1 MKSPQNP
8 YQIGI
13 ADKPVIGQGDVSS
26 QIRQFNDEEAQSKAP
41 PILPFPLEPINPLL
55 SDLFNTLL
63 EIRKILKRAAN
74 EPGVDKDKIEF
85 LNNEIDEI
93 STKILLDIPAR
104 LAIIAL

>member
-41 PILPFPLEPINPLL
+41 PILPNPL
-55 SDLFNTLL
+55 D
-63 EIRKILKRAAN
+63 KIIPVIGNVYVSLITARSMVSQAAN
-74 EPGVDKDKIEF
+74 NPDIDKEKLEKIKAKID
-85 LNNEIDEI
+85 NINKEI
-93 STKILLDIPAR
+93 LDLSIY
-104 LAIIAL
+104 LSIIAL

>member
-26 QIRQFNDEEAQSKAP
+26 QIRQFDDEEAQSKAP
-41 PILPFPLEPINPLL
+41 PILPFPLEPINPLIGN
-55 SDLFNTLL
+55 LFTTLL

-74 EPGVDKDKIEF
+74 EPGVDKDKIEII
-85 LNNEIDEI
+85 NNEFDKI
-93 STKILLDIPAR
+93 SIKILDLPDH

>member
-1 MKSPQNP
+1 VKSTQNP
-8 YQIGI
+8 YQTGI
-13 ADKPVIGQGDVSS
+13 ADKPIIGQGDISS
-26 QIRQFNDEEAQSKAP
+26 QIRQFDDEEAQSKAP

-74 EPGVDKDKIEF
+74 EPTVDKDKIEF
-85 LNNEIDEI
+85 INNEIDEI